1 MAEGRL
7 VSQIEDVDRQI
18 RMLRGRGTLLDLRR
32 LERLVLDRDRLHH
45 ELRRLRS
52 GGSP

>member
-18 RMLRGRGTLLDLRR
+18 RILRGRNALHDLLR
-32 LERLVLDRDRLHH
+32 LERLVLDRDRLHL
-45 ELRRLRS
+45 ELRRLRG